1 MNLVEGGEGLAS
13 IIMTGGVLNLLD
25 GLTLDVSGI
34 LARSGTMSFR
44 ITDISGG
51 TLEGLSSAEDFSLAE
66 AAHGWDVL
74 DYDASTG
81 VYSASTGI
89 VTLSVPE
96 PSCALLGLL
105 GMAALLAMRRRA

>member
-1 MNLVEGGEGLAS
+1 
-13 IIMTGGVLNLLD
+13 MTGGALNLLD

-66 AAHGWDVL
+66 AAMAGMCWI
-74 DYDASTG
+74 T
-81 VYSASTGI
+81 
-89 VTLSVPE
+89 TLPRES
-96 PSCALLGLL
+96 
-105 GMAALLAMRRRA
+105 

>member
-1 MNLVEGGEGLAS
+1 M
-13 IIMTGGVLNLLD
+13 LD

-66 AAHGWDVL
+66 AAHGWNVL
-74 DYDASTG
+74 DYD
-81 VYSASTGI
+81 ASTGI

-96 PSCALLGLL
+96 PSWAWRLCWQCAAGPDFFPLLPKPAGAPPAF
-105 GMAALLAMRRRA
+105 AALRDRT

>member
-1 MNLVEGGEGLAS
+1 
-13 IIMTGGVLNLLD
+13 MTGGALNLLD

-34 LARSGTMSFR
+34 LARAGTMSFR

-66 AAHGWDVL
+66 AAHGWNVL
-74 DYDASTG
+74 DYD
-81 VYSASTGI
+81 ASTGI

>member
-13 IIMTGGVLNLLD
+13 IIMTGGALNLLD

-51 TLEGLSSAEDFSLAE
+51 VPWKGFPPRKIFPWQRPPMAGMCWITTLPRES
-66 AAHGWDVL
+66 
-74 DYDASTG
+74 
-81 VYSASTGI
+81 
-89 VTLSVPE
+89 
-96 PSCALLGLL
+96 
-105 GMAALLAMRRRA
+105 